1 MNPGYFRIKLNKK
14 EAIQRLCDWKGGIYK
29 ESIRTNYL
37 NAVKVSIDQNG
48 QWKGDCLYV
57 YQNEDWTVFEDLSG
71 FYSFIDPE
79 SWLEFAREDEL
90 VFVAY
95 NDAMLYAEMIE
106 FVDGTVVKY
115 FLENFD
121 IPEDNVNKG
130 SGYAEIQSWIDGAN
144 FMDHDEYYFDR
155 SDQGMVLIF

>member
-29 ESIRTNYL
+29 VSIRTNYL

-130 SGYAEIQSWIDGAN
+130 SGYAEIQSWIDVAN